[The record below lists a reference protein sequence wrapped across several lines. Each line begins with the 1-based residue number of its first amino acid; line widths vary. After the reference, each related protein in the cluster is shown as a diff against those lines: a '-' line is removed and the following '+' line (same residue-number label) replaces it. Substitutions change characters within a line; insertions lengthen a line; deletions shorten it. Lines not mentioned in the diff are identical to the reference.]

1 MAEPAALR
9 RCQIAKFEV
18 PAGYTETLLSF
29 AITADPLD
37 VAGLLALAQE
47 RHAAQAAATDAE
59 GPGAVIAFVG
69 TVRGK
74 HEGQAV
80 RALTY
85 EAYEPL
91 AVASFERI
99 EREAA
104 ARIPGVVLGIH
115 HRIGTLE
122 VGVASIVIAAVA
134 AHRAEAYAASRFAIE
149 RVKQISPVWK
159 REHLVEGASWVEGA
173 TVDPDDPAPL
183 AAAWE
188 RACP

>member
-1 MAEPAALR
+1 M
-9 RCQIAKFEV
+9 
-18 PAGYTETLLSF
+18 LLPF
-29 AITADPLD
+29 AISADPLD
-37 VAGLLALAQE
+37 LAGVLALAQQQ
-47 RHAAQAAATDAE
+47 HAQQARRDDVE
-59 GPGAVIAFVG
+59 GPGAVVLFVG
-69 TVRGK
+69 AVRGR
-74 HEGQAV
+74 HQGQEV

-91 AVASFERI
+91 AVGSFERI
-99 EREAA
+99 SREAA
-104 ARIPGVVLGIH
+104 ARVPGVVLCIH

-122 VGVASIVIAAVA
+122 VGEPSIVIAAVA

-159 REHLVEGASWVEGA
+159 REHLVDGVSWVEGA

-183 AAAWE
+183 EEAWR